1 MRLSL
6 HEPRSHP
13 SGRPWLPSA
22 SLSSPETMVDEIGAT
37 FGPWDFDLADVRVPV
52 RAWHG
57 TLDPAPAAVIRF
69 VVDGVPDGDL
79 TEYRDE
85 AHMLSD
91 AHHTEW
97 LTALTKWAQ

>member
-1 MRLSL
+1 
-6 HEPRSHP
+6 
-13 SGRPWLPSA
+13 
-22 SLSSPETMVDEIGAT
+22 MVDEVGAT
-37 FGPWDFDLADVRVPV
+37 FGPWGFDLADVRVPV

-57 TLDPAPAAVIRF
+57 TLDPVPAAVIRF

-97 LTALTKWAQ
+97 LTALTKWA